1 MLEKAGIGFSVSFV
15 SRALFVVCVVLN
27 VLLTVYAV
35 SRFYGYTEHSSLF
48 LLIMLLVVWALVFP
62 IVLFLVWCV
71 FYIYLDVAIFK
82 RRQKLEEVLPDFLQ
96 LVSTNIRAGMA
107 TDQALWFA
115 VRPRFGI
122 LSKEI
127 EEVAKRS
134 LAGESLDTALHHFV
148 AKYDSKVLERS
159 ITLLVEGIRAG
170 GEIGSLLNKISSNI
184 QETNILK
191 KEMAANVMTYVI
203 FITFATVIAAPF
215 LFGMA
220 YQMIDVIQEVFS
232 KVDIAPE
239 ASSGFPVSISG
250 SAISMADFRNFA
262 VISLLITSLFSAMIV
277 SVIKKGNVKSG
288 IRYIPVFMVCSV
300 ALFFLVVKLFSYFVG
315 GFF

>member
-1 MLEKAGIGFSVSFV
+1 
-15 SRALFVVCVVLN
+15 
-27 VLLTVYAV
+27 
-35 SRFYGYTEHSSLF
+35 
-48 LLIMLLVVWALVFP
+48 
-62 IVLFLVWCV
+62 LFLVWCV

-159 ITLLVEGIRAG
+159 INLLVEGIRAG

-184 QETNILK
+184 QETNIMK